1 MHITQRTRYERFLLR
16 HREILSWN
24 CHFQQANL
32 RCSQCLRSICT
43 LLPGRRAS
51 LPCEVARVPPPSVSS
66 NTHTPHARTLNEFNI
81 KSAIKLKT
89 FCYVL
94 NKFRPVYFPSTNE
107 ITLYCFVET
116 AKIAYQS
123 RF

>member
-51 LPCEVARVPPPSVSS
+51 LPCVFTRVLPPSVGRV
-66 NTHTPHARTLNEFNI
+66 THTPHARTLNEFNI

-94 NKFRPVYFPSTNE
+94 NNFRPVYFSHTNK
-107 ITLYCFVET
+107 ITPYPYDET
-116 AKIAYQS
+116 AKFAHHS